1 MNKYSFKWHGKKYY
15 LLGEDA
21 DGERYY
27 LEEAHWDCGWYWGG
41 GYVETFTNNNCPKM
55 SKDISSHQ
63 HFDGLFLKN
72 PRLNGFDAFKTFFKE
87 TPFTDKELWLII
99 ELMESFYTAG
109 QYSDFLYLG
118 GAHYTTNPCKETIV
132 NDAEYTRINATVIPA
147 LMEELYKIL
156 GG

>member
-1 MNKYSFKWHGKKYY
+1 MNKYSFTWHGKKYY

-27 LEEAHWDCGWYWGG
+27 LEQAQWDCGWYWGG
-41 GYVETFTNNNCPKM
+41 GYVETFTNRIFPHR
-55 SKDISSHQ
+55 SEDISSHQ

-72 PRLNGFDAFKTFFKE
+72 PRLNGFDAFKMFFKE
-87 TPFTDKELWLII
+87 TPFTDKELWVIL
-99 ELMESFYTAG
+99 ELMKSFYTARN
-109 QYSDFLYLG
+109 YSDFLHIG

-132 NDAEYTRINATVIPA
+132 NDTEYTRINASVIPA

>member
-1 MNKYSFKWHGKKYY
+1 MNKYSFTWHGKKYY
-15 LLGEDA
+15 LLGEDV

-41 GYVETFTNNNCPKM
+41 GYIETFTNHKNPAM

-63 HFDGLFLKN
+63 HFDGLFLNN
-72 PRLNGFDAFKTFFKE
+72 PRLNGFDAFKMLFKE
-87 TPFTDKELWLII
+87 TPFTDKELWVIL
-99 ELMESFYTAG
+99 ELMKSFYTARN
-109 QYSDFLYLG
+109 YSDFLHIG
-118 GAHYTTNPCKETIV
+118 GAHYTTNPCKGTIV
-132 NDAEYTRINATVIPA
+132 NDEEYTRINASVIPA